1 MTEIS
6 DELKVKLLF
15 KEFTGVVNAKQQ
27 SSFPQEEYSFKDYI
41 LNNNILSDNIPT
53 ILPSGWRSIDL
64 DASSNFADNSVTDL
78 SAIGLP
84 QLAFHKK
91 RTLQPATF
99 GSLKTWFISDNSGGS
114 LLKNALSFK
123 TDPIYNSYNY
133 AVYRTMSGFFS
144 PINMYANPTFWLF
157 DFKSGFL
164 EFYCDEDKLDGS
176 LSGSLP
182 GSIDLSN
189 NPPVI
194 SFFQYVGA
202 TGGGG
207 GGGGDFEVQGNN
219 LMQSVTIQPWSEPV
233 PAATTPPTY
242 LVNYVIATVDISGN
256 SEMPLGYF
264 TLQLGNP
271 YKQVISFYAGVIENK
286 GAFIKIISCTNETN
300 IRPGFKNLKII
311 SYDGTCYLV
320 STFWTAVIGG
330 GVSDLLKIIL
340 VNNNANRDDNPTNN
354 PDWILRNNPDE
365 DWLPGGPE
373 PPETKMP
380 WTVGSSPYPVPT
392 LPPALVTVSLLQN
405 GGMPYGVSTQPE
417 YFQNNI
423 VLDTSAN
430 ILAGENGTGT
440 IDICGGLYVD
450 RDASFNMDVYVR
462 SSVDIGDKLSALLV
476 FAKDISAGNHIY
488 SNGYRGHSTGINT
501 PLILDASYND
511 TCSFNLKHQRGDI
524 SIGKKSEQT
533 GWTIQ
538 SIDGIH
544 MLTDSARMNPI
555 SVTEKTLDMSDND
568 IINIRTL
575 GVQNIYSHGSLL
587 LDYSSVEIK
596 PQITLNWYD
605 IIAVGND
612 DFVNPNIPKLA
623 FTSASATV
631 EIYILDYK
639 ISGASFV
646 DFFSYLKC
654 EVSLFRAQAAS
665 IEVVSAFNIL
675 GTKQLIKGLRV
686 KYRQNSISS
695 MEPGGLFQIGLQDDF
710 HTNNND
716 VPTFTLFCRVSDNNT
731 IDYRDYTFSL
741 NKIRYLNS
749 TWRPV
754 LSSSSNN
761 NPDFMYSGTHFSYTN
776 THTVNLD
783 FNPNP
788 GTASASYPNG
798 DGKLMYL
805 NDKNCK
811 FQSQVKFTDTVTTT
825 SVLDI
830 CGNVNIRNNLNMQGT
845 NIINTGNVTVRGNGS
860 VGTYRTMVD
869 FLDVSKNVIVDGFL
883 DVSKNLIVDGSSS
896 FNSKTNMYTDT
907 SDNITTNL
915 TTTGD
920 LGFDTSNKIWTYN
933 EPSGNFI
940 LSTTFQYDFLCDG
953 LPTTNISASNNN
965 IYFERANSSYG
976 SWVYPEFNGKII
988 STRLQLPGL
997 DRVNWTNNVNIQ
1009 IIVEMQKQ
1017 KQNFPTVT
1025 QNIIINTLTIPIGNG
1040 NYSPYGGL
1048 SFVGYCNI
1056 NFNRFNNTVREGNAY
1071 RFKINIQNNAGETY
1085 KFVGQNADIFSKTIE
1100 YIPQLP

>member
-1 MTEIS
+1 MATTEIN
-6 DELKVKLLF
+6 DADKVQLLF
-15 KEFTGVVNAKQQ
+15 KEFTGVVNAKQNDPFPLE
-27 SSFPQEEYSFKDYI
+27 SFAFKDYI
-41 LNNNILSDNIPT
+41 LNNNILSDDIPST
-53 ILPSGWRSIDL
+53 LPSGWKSIDL
-64 DASSNFADNSVTDL
+64 DSSSNITNNSVTNL
-78 SAIGLP
+78 ASIGYP
-84 QLAFHKK
+84 QLSFHKK
-91 RTLQPATF
+91 RTLTRATF
-99 GSLKTWFISDNSGGS
+99 GSVKTWYIDDNSGGS
-114 LLKNALSFK
+114 VLKNAISFK
-123 TDPIYNSYNY
+123 TDPINNSYNY
-133 AVYRTMSGFFS
+133 SVYQTIITNQTYS
-144 PINMYANPTFWLF
+144 PVNMYTSPTFWLF

-164 EFYCDEDKLDGS
+164 EFYGDDDNLNGG
-176 LSGSLP
+176 SGS
-182 GSIDLSN
+182 GAIDLDTYN
-189 NPPVI
+189 PVI
-194 SFFQYVGA
+194 SFFQYVGS
-202 TGGGG
+202 TGGSGS
-207 GGGGDFEVQGNN
+207 GGDASYNNIEVQGNN
-219 LMQSVTIQPWSEPV
+219 LMQSVTIQPWEVEPQPQQQV
-233 PAATTPPTY
+233 GQPPPP
-242 LVNYVIATVDISGN
+242 VQSQDYVIATIDYSGN
-256 SEMPLGYF
+256 VSNALGLF
-264 TLQLGNP
+264 TIQLGEP
-271 YKQVISFYAGVIENK
+271 YLQNTVFYAGAMDSK
-286 GAFIKIISCTNETN
+286 QPFIKILSNTNQDVMLE
-300 IRPGFKNLKII
+300 IGFSDLKII
-311 SYDGTCYLV
+311 DYNGVFYLTT
-320 STFWTAVIGG
+320 TFIPGSSLEPAI
-330 GVSDLLKIIL
+330 LKIIL
-340 VNNNANRDDNPTNN
+340 INNNANKGTPSSRDWVLRSD
-354 PDWILRNNPDE
+354 PDT
-365 DWLPGGPE
+365 DWHKDGPQPPLP
-373 PPETKMP
+373 TKMP
-380 WTVGSSPYPVPT
+380 WNTGPGSS
-392 LPPALVTVSLLQN
+392 LPSALITVSLLKN
-405 GGMPYGVSTQPE
+405 DGKPYGVSTQPE

-423 VLDTSAN
+423 VLDNSAN
-430 ILAGENGTGT
+430 ISAGDGSGT

-450 RDASFNMDVYVR
+450 RDASFNMSVYIR
-462 SSVDIGDKLSALLV
+462 SELTVS
-476 FAKDISAGNHIY
+476 NYIY
-488 SNGYRGHSTGINT
+488 SGGYRALPDVTDTS
-501 PLILDASYND
+501 LILDASYND
-511 TCSFNLKHQRGDI
+511 TCSFNLRHQRGDI
-524 SIGKKSEQT
+524 SIGKKADET

-538 SIDGIH
+538 SVDGIH
-544 MLTDSARMNPI
+544 MFTDTNMNPI
-555 SVTEKTLDMSDND
+555 SVIENALDMGGND
-568 IINIRTL
+568 IINLNTL
-575 GVQNIYSHGSLL
+575 TVQDISVNELSGNRIFAKGSLL
-587 LDYSSVEIK
+587 LDYSSVEID

-639 ISGASFV
+639 TSGASFV

-731 IDYRDYTFSL
+731 IDYRDYTFSF
-741 NKIRYLNS
+741 NTIRYLNS

-761 NPDFMYSGTHFSYTN
+761 NPDFMYSGSHYSYTN

-869 FLDVSKNVIVDGFL
+869 FLDVSKN
-883 DVSKNLIVDGSSS
+883 LIVDGSSS

-940 LSTTFQYDFLCDG
+940 LSTTFQYDFLCGD
-953 LPTTNISASNNN
+953 LPTTDISASNNYL
-965 IYFERANSSYG
+965 YFVRANSSYD

-988 STRLQLPGL
+988 STRLQLPVM
-997 DRVNWTNNVNIQ
+997 DRGNNWTNNVNIQ
-1009 IIVEMQKQ
+1009 IIVEMATRAAGS
-1017 KQNFPTVT
+1017 TVT
-1025 QNIIINTLTIPIGNG
+1025 EDIIINTLTIPIGNG
-1040 NYSPYGGL
+1040 NYSPYGGF

-1056 NFNRFNNTVREGNAY
+1056 NFNKFNNTVPEGNAY

-1085 KFVGQNADIFSKTIE
+1085 KFVGQNADIFLKTIE